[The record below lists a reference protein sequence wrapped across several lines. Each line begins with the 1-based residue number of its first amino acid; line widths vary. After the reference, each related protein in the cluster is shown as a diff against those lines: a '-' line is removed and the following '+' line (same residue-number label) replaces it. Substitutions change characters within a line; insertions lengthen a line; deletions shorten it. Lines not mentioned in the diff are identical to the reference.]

1 MRGALTLPSAPA
13 KVARLGSRFR
23 YSFMEGNMKTKR
35 APFLRYFSGLSLL
48 LTAGLMAANLGDWSA
63 PVNLGATINTTSGEL

>member
-1 MRGALTLPSAPA
+1 
-13 KVARLGSRFR
+13 
-23 YSFMEGNMKTKR
+23 MKTKR